1 MNRSVG
7 SRIFLSKYREGV
19 ALKEEYLPRCHTID
33 GKIVGVIGSGNIG
46 RQVTHLMQAFGATVQ
61 YYDAF
66 RLSSQAEDAEGLTY
80 KDLPELYCTSD
91 IIILHVP
98 LLPETEHM
106 INREALALMESS
118 AIIVNAARGGVICE
132 ADLYDALVS
141 GSLSDPQAYLNGKY
155 FKGV

>member
-46 RQVTHLMQAFGATVQ
+46 GQVAHLMQAFGATVQ

-66 RLSSQAEDAEGLTY
+66 RLSSQAEEAEGLS
-80 KDLPELYCTSD
+80 LQGSAG
-91 IIILHVP
+91 IVLHLRYYYP
-98 LLPETEHM
+98 SRPPPARDRAYDQPGSTGFDG
-106 INREALALMESS
+106 ALRHHCQRRQRRRNL
-118 AIIVNAARGGVICE
+118 
-132 ADLYDALVS
+132 
-141 GSLSDPQAYLNGKY
+141 
-155 FKGV
+155 